1 MLFFSLERRFLR
13 FRGDVMRFV
22 LFFFLEC
29 AMQHLAA
36 HDQQESYWSGPD
48 PNKLNTV
55 GNNNKQHTHTHTRPS
70 RKAEKA
76 KGTSS

>member
-13 FRGDVMRFV
+13 FSGDIMRFV
-22 LFFFLEC
+22 LFFLEC

-55 GNNNKQHTHTHTRPS
+55 RNNNKQHSHTRTLPS